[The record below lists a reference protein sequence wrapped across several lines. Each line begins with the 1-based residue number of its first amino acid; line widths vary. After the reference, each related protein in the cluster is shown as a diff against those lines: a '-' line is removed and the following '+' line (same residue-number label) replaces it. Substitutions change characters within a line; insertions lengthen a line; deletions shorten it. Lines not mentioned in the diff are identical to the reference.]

1 MPATQR
7 NGRRLLGGAA
17 KRIREAKQLSQD
29 AVATGAGINFAYLSK
44 IERNIQQPS
53 VEVMCRLANALGVDL
68 DDISYMTTIYVVPDE
83 HEQGAA

>member
-17 KRIREAKQLSQD
+17 KRIREAKKLSQD
-29 AVATGAGINFAYLSK
+29 VVATSTGINFAYLSK
-44 IERNIQQPS
+44 IERSVQQPS

-68 DDISYMTTIYVVPDE
+68 DDISYLATIYVVD
-83 HEQGAA
+83 EQGAA